1 MNNKEVNYNK
11 LKGEES
17 ENGSSIDWETFYK
30 SSKKRPVNKVDFAK
44 RSTSSDYFF
53 HKQMLSNNNDQE

>member
-53 HKQMLSNNNDQE
+53 HK